1 VPEFADRQLNEQQ
14 ELYDAGWQSELKRGK
29 EQRGNLQT
37 NLEFVAQTALLKPG
51 DRILEIGCGIGTV
64 VHELA
69 KQGYDVRGTDIS
81 QVAIE
86 YGRGKY
92 GDIRLEVQSAEG
104 LAFGDTSFDVV
115 LSFDLF
121 EHIAR
126 VDLHV
131 SEVHRVLKAGG
142 YYLFQTPNK
151 YSDVVFETLALKSLK
166 WRRAHPS
173 LHTPGQV
180 KRRLAKHGFEVRFV
194 KMNPM
199 NEYMRA
205 KLKKFG
211 PAARLFERIDF
222 RKLPLAL
229 QTNLY
234 VVARKSADAASQK
247 SCDHEIACCARN
259 DIWRLLCH
267 CEERSDEAISTRSDA
282 GLVKHGTDAA
292 R

>member
-1 VPEFADRQLNEQQ
+1 MPDFADRQLKEQQ
-14 ELYDAGWQSELKRGK
+14 ELYDAGWQSELERGK

-81 QVAIE
+81 HVAIE
-86 YGRGKY
+86 YGRAKY
-92 GDIRLEVQSAEG
+92 GGIQLEVQPAEG
-104 LAFGDTSFDVV
+104 LAFDDASFDVV

-131 SEVHRVLKAGG
+131 SEVCRVLRPGG

-151 YSDVVFETLALKSLK
+151 YCDAAFETLALRSLK

-173 LHTPGQV
+173 LHTPGQLR
-180 KRRLAKHGFEVRFV
+180 RRLAGHGFEVRFL

-205 KLKKFG
+205 KLRKFG
-211 PAARLFERIDF
+211 PLALLFEWIDF

-234 VVARKSADAASQK
+234 VIARKK
-247 SCDHEIACCARN
+247 
-259 DIWRLLCH
+259 
-267 CEERSDEAISTRSDA
+267 
-282 GLVKHGTDAA
+282 
-292 R
+292 

>member
-1 VPEFADRQLNEQQ
+1 MVVVPEFADRQLKEQQ
-14 ELYDAGWQSELKRGK
+14 ELYDAGWQGELKRGK
-29 EQRGNLQT
+29 EQRGNLET
-37 NLEFVAQTALLKPG
+37 NLAFVAQTGLLKPG

-69 KQGYDVRGTDIS
+69 KQGFDIQGTDIS

-86 YGRGKY
+86 YGRSKY
-92 GDIRLEVQSAEG
+92 GGIRLDVQPAEG
-104 LAFGDTSFDVV
+104 LAFEDASFDVV

-126 VDLHV
+126 IDLHV
-131 SEVHRVLKAGG
+131 SEVCRVLKAGG

-151 YSDVVFETLALKSLK
+151 YVDAVYETLSLWSLK

-173 LHTPGQV
+173 LHTPGQL
-180 KRRLAKHGFEVRFV
+180 RCRLTKHWFEVRFV

-199 NEYMRA
+199 NEYLRS
-205 KLKKFG
+205 KLRRLG
-211 PAARLFERIDF
+211 PGARLLERIDF

-234 VVARKSADAASQK
+234 VVAQK
-247 SCDHEIACCARN
+247 R
-259 DIWRLLCH
+259 
-267 CEERSDEAISTRSDA
+267 
-282 GLVKHGTDAA
+282 
-292 R
+292 

>member
-1 VPEFADRQLNEQQ
+1 MIVSGGGLSPVPEFTDRQLKEQQ
-14 ELYDAGWQSELKRGK
+14 ELYDAGWQGELKRGK
-29 EQRGNLQT
+29 EQRGNLET
-37 NLEFVAQTALLKPG
+37 NLEFVAQTGLLKPG

-69 KQGYDVRGTDIS
+69 MQGYDVRGTDIS

-86 YGRGKY
+86 YGRSKY
-92 GDIRLEVQSAEG
+92 GDIQLEVQPAEG
-104 LAFGDTSFDVV
+104 LAFDDASFDVV

-126 VDLHV
+126 VDAHV
-131 SEVHRVLKAGG
+131 GEVRRVLKTGG

-151 YSDVVFETLALKSLK
+151 YCDAIYETLTLRSLA

-173 LHTPGQV
+173 LHTPGQLR
-180 KRRLAKHGFEVRFV
+180 RRLAKHGFEVRFV

-205 KLKKFG
+205 KLKKLG
-211 PAARLFERIDF
+211 VAVRLFGRIDF

-234 VVARKSADAASQK
+234 VIARKQ
-247 SCDHEIACCARN
+247 
-259 DIWRLLCH
+259 
-267 CEERSDEAISTRSDA
+267 
-282 GLVKHGTDAA
+282 
-292 R
+292 

>member
-1 VPEFADRQLNEQQ
+1 MEAWNIVPDFADRQLKEQQ
-14 ELYDAGWQSELKRGK
+14 DLYDSGWQGELKRGK

-37 NLEFVAQTALLKPG
+37 NLEFVAQTGLLKPG
-51 DRILEIGCGIGTV
+51 DRVLEIGCGIGTV

-81 QVAIE
+81 QVAVE
-86 YGRGKY
+86 YGRQKY
-92 GDIRLEVQSAEG
+92 SGIRLEVQPAEG
-104 LAFGDTSFDVV
+104 LAFGDASFDAV

-151 YSDVVFETLALKSLK
+151 YSDVVFETLALRSLK

-173 LHTPGQV
+173 LHTPGQL

-199 NEYMRA
+199 NAYMRG
-205 KLKKFG
+205 KLRRLG
-211 PAARLFERIDF
+211 PAARLVEWIDF

-234 VVARKSADAASQK
+234 VIGRKQ
-247 SCDHEIACCARN
+247 
-259 DIWRLLCH
+259 
-267 CEERSDEAISTRSDA
+267 
-282 GLVKHGTDAA
+282 
-292 R
+292 